1 MNNKY
6 GISFE
11 KDLKNRLKDKK
22 FAKAWKESEP
32 EYNLACQLI
41 ELRQKENLSQ
51 RDLAKK
57 IKTSQ
62 VAISRIETMTGN
74 PSLKLLKRLSLALN
88 TNLNI
93 SFN

>member
-11 KDLKNRLKDKK
+11 SDLKERLKNKK
-22 FAKAWKESEP
+22 FAKAWKESEI
-32 EYNLACQLI
+32 EYNLARQII
-41 ELRQKENLSQ
+41 ELRLKEKLSQ

-62 VAISRIETMTGN
+62 VVISRIETMRAN
-74 PSLKLLKRLSLALN
+74 PSLNLLKRISDALN
-88 TNLNI
+88 TNLSIN
-93 SFN
+93 FN